1 MQFST
6 LFHAARPSFLVLSPI
21 CVFLGAA
28 TAFVSRGAIDE
39 MVLFLVV
46 IGALCAHI
54 SVNTLNEYADFRSGL
69 DLVTIK
75 TPFSGGSGAL
85 PADPAMAYLVLAAG
99 LVTLFITFAIGL
111 YFVKSHGML
120 VLALGGGG
128 VAIILTYTR
137 WINRW
142 PLLCL
147 IAPGLGFGILMV
159 TGTHYILSL
168 QYSVASLLAALVV
181 FFLVNNLLLLN
192 QYPDIE
198 ADKSIGRNHLPIAY
212 GTRIS
217 SFVYGALSVSA
228 YLVILAGAYYDYF
241 PVLSIIAVLP
251 LALSLFSLTGAIKH
265 VDTIGQ
271 YQQYLGANVAATI
284 LTPLLLGISIIVGQ
298 A

>member
-1 MQFST
+1 MQFRT
-6 LFHAARPSFLVLSPI
+6 LFHALRPSFLVLSPV
-21 CVFLGAA
+21 CVFLGAS
-28 TAFVSRGAIDE
+28 TAYASSAAIDE
-39 MVLFLVV
+39 MILLLVV

-85 PADPAMAYLVLAAG
+85 PADPAMAHMVLATG

-111 YFVKSHGML
+111 YFVHMHG
-120 VLALGGGG
+120 VLLLAAGCIG
-128 VAIILTYTR
+128 VAIILTYSR

-142 PLLCL
+142 PFLCL
-147 IAPGLGFGILMV
+147 IAPGLGFGIMV
-159 TGTHYILSL
+159 AGTHYVLSQ
-168 QYSVASLLAALVV
+168 QYSVTSSLAALIV

-212 GTRIS
+212 GTRFS
-217 SFVYGALSVSA
+217 SLVYGTLSLCA
-228 YLVILAGAYYDYF
+228 YLVILAGIYFDYF
-241 PVLSIIAVLP
+241 P
-251 LALSLFSLTGAIKH
+251 ALSLVAVVPAIFATFSLTGALKYGN
-265 VDTIGQ
+265 TIGD
-271 YQQYLGANVAATI
+271 YHQYLGANVTATI

-298 A
+298 P